1 MSTPSSTSCANLL
14 TLFWPYLAW
23 SSNCQNRTAGSL
35 LACPRCIITAMC
47 VSNMIMVYRYNVE
60 KSVALGKPGVP
71 EWPMV
76 IQDMVVD
83 TPIAGDPAGVCRLK
97 YDRAPGGGSTLACPD
112 NCAADA
118 HVPVSMSLVRPVTIP
133 GIRCHRSSILMRWST
148 GVHHNQLWG
157 DINLIN
163 GQPWPYLNVTAS
175 WQRFR
180 ILNASPS
187 RPRILMVQPS
197 FTPCHAA
204 YLHRLLLSIC
214 CCFVAVK
221 PSLLLSNHAFTPCH
235 AAYLHRLLLS
245 KACCFSATHHLLTP
259 ALVICCRS
267 AMKTALRS
275 AARSATSSA
284 LTAAPCPSR
293 VTTRCRPPA

>member
-1 MSTPSSTSCANLL
+1 
-14 TLFWPYLAW
+14 
-23 SSNCQNRTAGSL
+23 
-35 LACPRCIITAMC
+35 
-47 VSNMIMVYRYNVE
+47 MVVVRRYNVE

-71 EWPMV
+71 EFPLV

-97 YDRAPGGGSTLACPD
+97 YDRKPGGGSTQMHPQMNVLQTLMFLFP
-112 NCAADA
+112 
-118 HVPVSMSLVRPVTIP
+118 VPLSSPFP
-133 GIRCHRSSILMRWST
+133 WFSHHWPSILTCWSA

-187 RPRILMVQPS
+187 RPRILMVRPS

-204 YLHRLLLSIC
+204 H
-214 CCFVAVK
+214 
-221 PSLLLSNHAFTPCH
+221 
-235 AAYLHRLLLS
+235 LHRLLLS
-245 KACCFSATHHLLTP
+245 K
-259 ALVICCRS
+259 
-267 AMKTALRS
+267 
-275 AARSATSSA
+275 
-284 LTAAPCPSR
+284 
-293 VTTRCRPPA
+293 